1 MSLQTDLP
9 AVQAGTE
16 RPWYAEVT
24 RYQWLVL
31 VIASLGWIFDTFEGQ
46 IFVASE
52 NVVLRDLYTEGPE
65 QSLTAAEQAGE
76 RAFQT
81 HVILAAFLCG
91 GSLGGVV
98 FGMLSDRIGRSKTM
112 IYTILMYSLFTFV
125 SAAVVNWQQLA
136 ATRFL
141 VAMGVGGE
149 WAVASSLVAEVFP
162 PRARARS
169 LGIFHG
175 SSVLGGLLGVGAG
188 MLIPQFGWRVIY
200 IAGALPALL
209 TIWVRYSI
217 REPED
222 WREARAKSAQDPTQQ
237 MGRVRDLFAPAL
249 IRNTLV
255 GLGLATV
262 GLATYWGVFMY
273 GQKLVRAVAEQ
284 SAVAAI
290 HPGATGAEKGSRSKE
305 AEDELKKEAE
315 DAGQYAEMRGYLLA
329 TLGAGAGL
337 LSFGPICERI
347 GRRGAFL
354 IFHLGGLVSS
364 LVLFLGLAHAG
375 VVAIGSFLPV
385 FGFFIVGM
393 HAGYAVY
400 FPELFPTRMRGTGA
414 GFCFNCG
421 RLLAAPILILK
432 GVMQNHHISLEHAAS
447 SLSVLFV
454 LGCVLLI
461 WAKETKDQPL
471 PE

>member
-1 MSLQTDLP
+1 MSTEIEPLVAP
-9 AVQAGTE
+9 AAEE

-46 IFVASE
+46 IFPISEKEALAQLDPSAS
-52 NVVLRDLYTEGPE
+52 VD
-65 QSLTAAEQAGE
+65 A
-76 RAFQT
+76 RALQE

-91 GSLGGVV
+91 GSLGGIV

-112 IYTILMYSLFTFV
+112 IFTILMYSLFTCI
-125 SAAVVNWQQLA
+125 SAFAGSWQQLA
-136 ATRFL
+136 ITRFL

-149 WAVASSLVAEVFP
+149 WAVASALVAEVFP

-175 SSVLGGLLGVGAG
+175 SSVLGGLLAFGAG
-188 MLIPQFGWRVIY
+188 MLIPSFGWRVIY
-200 IAGALPALL
+200 VAGALPALL

-217 REPED
+217 REPES
-222 WREARAKSAQDPTQQ
+222 WREARAKSQRGEGQKL
-237 MGRVRDLFAPAL
+237 GRISDLFAPDVV
-249 IRNTLV
+249 RNTLI
-255 GLGLATV
+255 GLGLATI

-273 GQKLVRAVAEQ
+273 GKDLMRTAAEGGG
-284 SAVAAI
+284 
-290 HPGATGAEKGSRSKE
+290 P
-305 AEDELKKEAE
+305 DEVK
-315 DAGQYAEMRGYLLA
+315 YAEMMGYLMA
-329 TLGAGAGL
+329 TIGAGAGL

-347 GRRGAFL
+347 GRRPTFL
-354 IFHLGGLVSS
+354 LFHLGGLFSA
-364 LVLFLGLAHAG
+364 LVLFVGLPGAG
-375 VVAIGSFLPV
+375 LTAIGAFIPV

-400 FPELFPTRMRGTGA
+400 FPELFPTRIRGTGA

-421 RLLAAPILILK
+421 RLLAAPILIIK
-432 GVMQNHHISLEHAAS
+432 GSMQQAGFSSSQAAS
-447 SLSVLFV
+447 SLSVLFLV
-454 LGCVLLI
+454 GAVLLV

>member
-9 AVQAGTE
+9 AAQTGTE

-24 RYQWLVL
+24 PYQWLVL
-31 VIASLGWIFDTFEGQ
+31 LIASLGWIFDTFEGQ
-46 IFVASE
+46 IFPASE
-52 NVVLRDLYTEGPE
+52 HVALLDLAPASSEG
-65 QSLTAAEQAGE
+65 A
-76 RAFQT
+76 RAFQA

-91 GSLGGVV
+91 GSLGGIV

-112 IYTILMYSLFTFV
+112 IYTILMYSLFTFI
-125 SAAVVNWQQLA
+125 SAAATNWQQLA
-136 ATRFL
+136 VTRFL

-149 WAVASSLVAEVFP
+149 WAVASALVAEVFP

-175 SSVLGGLLGVGAG
+175 SSVLGGLMGVGAG
-188 MLIPQFGWRVIY
+188 MLIPQFGWRVVY
-200 IAGALPALL
+200 VAGALPALL

-217 REPED
+217 REPES
-222 WREARAKSAQDPTQQ
+222 WHEARSKSNRDSNQQ
-237 MGRVRDLFAPAL
+237 LGRIRDLFAPGI

-273 GQKLVRAVAEQ
+273 GKQLMRTAAEQ
-284 SAVAAI
+284 QVLATIPADASA
-290 HPGATGAEKGSRSKE
+290 AEKDEVLSAAKDE
-305 AEDELKKEAE
+305 A
-315 DAGQYAEMRGYLLA
+315 QYADMRGFLLQ
-329 TLGAGAGL
+329 TIGAGIGL

-347 GRRGAFL
+347 GRRAAFL
-354 IFHLGGLVSS
+354 FFHLGS
-364 LVLFLGLAHAG
+364 LASALILFLGLAHSGAT
-375 VVAIGSFLPV
+375 AIGSFLPV

-421 RLLAAPILILK
+421 RLLAAPILIIK
-432 GVMQNHHISLEHAAS
+432 GVMQSHDFSLEQSAS
-447 SLSVLFV
+447 TLSVLFL